1 MRSLLWTLVTCGL
14 LSLAASGGEG
24 PGSREPE
31 AVLPKPAVSWTDVH
45 CHINGLVRGPR
56 GPQNQWAEAVA
67 AAVRRMDQGNVAV
80 AVIMPPPFLPENRA
94 SYDVT
99 ELLDATA
106 KYPGRFRVMAG
117 GGSLN
122 PLISDAVK
130 SGETTET
137 AKLAFRKTALGLL
150 DKGAAG
156 FGEFAVL
163 HFCLGPTH
171 NCQVVP
177 PDHPLLLL
185 LADIAAER
193 DVPIDIHMDV
203 VSKAMPLPDH
213 LRVPPNPERLQP
225 NLEAFERL
233 LAHNRKA
240 RIIWSHAGWDN
251 TGGRSLELMSRLLTD
266 HPNLYMSIKLSPID
280 SLPAGMP
287 VEQGRGIRPEWLAFL
302 QKHGDRMLMGC
313 DQFFVPQGGQ
323 RIGPE
328 SFEPTVRFFSELP
341 VALQKKVGVET
352 PAKVFRKDKP

>member
-1 MRSLLWTLVTCGL
+1 MRCPSWTIVVYGL
-14 LSLAASGGEG
+14 LSLAVVGGEG
-24 PGSREPE
+24 QGNREPE
-31 AVLPKPAVSWTDVH
+31 VAPPKPAVSWTDVH
-45 CHINGLVRGPR
+45 CHINGLVRGPH

-67 AAVRRMDQGNVAV
+67 AAVLRMDQSNIAV

-94 SYDVT
+94 SYDLA
-99 ELLDATA
+99 ELLSATA

-130 SGETTET
+130 SGETTEA

-150 DKGAAG
+150 DKGAVG

-163 HFCLGPTH
+163 HFCLGPNH

-193 DVPIDIHMDV
+193 DVPIDIHMDI
-203 VSKAMPLPDH
+203 VSKAMPLPEH

-251 TGGRSLELMSRLLTD
+251 TGDRTLERMARLLAD
-266 HPNLYMSIKLSPID
+266 HPNLYMSIKLSPMD
-280 SLPAGMP
+280 SMAAGMP
-287 VEQGRGIRPEWLAFL
+287 VERGKGIRAEWLAFL
-302 QKHGDRMLMGC
+302 QKHGDRILMGC

-328 SFEPTVRFFSELP
+328 SLEPTVRFFSELP
-341 VALQKKVGVET
+341 VELQKKVGVET
-352 PAKVFRKDKP
+352 PAAVLWKDKP